1 MGKDTKNFQDSCVCA
16 KKRLWK
22 IFMKYYRQ
30 IQQIV
35 NFALQQ
41 CNAILSDKKKIS
53 PKLQMFT

>member
-1 MGKDTKNFQDSCVCA
+1 MGKDTKNFQDGCVCA

-53 PKLQMFT
+53 P